1 MLKKF
6 KKDDILTNSVRTY
19 PKTTF
24 DIWNTKVFLNR
35 KSQYSGS
42 FDGNLM
48 HVSQG
53 FLSLLELNVDR
64 RFSDHTYDPDLNLGV
79 KAKIFPY
86 VYKDNSL
93 FSTVDMAE
101 STFNSDYSYGDI
113 ITASYDVS
121 ASMTRTYFSAS
132 QTRSQVAALRNSFD
146 YYKRISPHL
155 AYSSSLGDKSTQA
168 INLLNIPKIFYGE
181 TIQKGS
187 VNLSFFISG
196 SLIGQAV
203 DLYKNGLLYQV
214 SGSGSGSVAGHVLYN
229 EGIISLTGSWNL
241 SATTYKFDTG
251 AAHTP
256 KWLDFAAGCND
267 GTPSS
272 DITPSAS
279 FSVEFCGNNP
289 VQTTL
294 MFCTADKGYF
304 NFSNNPTF
312 YNRQSSSFT
321 IVSGSSGF
329 QEEDRYIQNV
339 VTSSFHDFSESFQ
352 RITYITDVYIHD
364 DFGNILGI
372 AKLARPHRKLENVDY
387 TFKIK
392 YDC

>member
-6 KKDDILTNSVRTY
+6 NRNDILTNSVRTY

-64 RFSDHTYDPDLNLGV
+64 NFSAHTYDADLDSGV
-79 KAKIFPY
+79 KTKIFPY
-86 VYKDNSL
+86 VYKDSSL
-93 FSTVDMAE
+93 FSTVSMSEAD
-101 STFNSDYSYGDI
+101 FNTGLSYGDI
-113 ITASYDVS
+113 ITGSYDVS
-121 ASMTRTYFSAS
+121 ASITRTYYSAS
-132 QTRSQVAALRNSFD
+132 QTRPQIAALRNSFD
-146 YYKRISPHL
+146 YYRKISPQL
-155 AYSSSLGDKSTQA
+155 AYSSSYGDKSTQA
-168 INLLNIPKIFYGE
+168 VNLLNIPKIFYGE
-181 TIQKGS
+181 SIHKGS
-187 VNLSFFISG
+187 LLLSFYISG
-196 SLIGQAV
+196 SLIGQAA

-214 SGSGSGSVAGHVLYN
+214 SGSGSGSVAGQVLYN
-229 EGIISLTGSWNL
+229 EGIIALTGSWNL

-272 DITPSAS
+272 DISPSAS
-279 FSVEFCGNNP
+279 FTLEFEGNNP

-321 IVSGSSGF
+321 IKSGSNGF
-329 QEEDRYIQNV
+329 EEEDRYIQNV

-352 RITYITDVYIHD
+352 RVTYITDVYIHD

-372 AKLARPHRKLENVDY
+372 AKLARPHRKLENTDL

-392 YDC
+392 YDS

>member
-24 DIWNTKVFLNR
+24 DIWNTKVFLNK

-64 RFSDHTYDPDLNLGV
+64 DFAAHTYDPDLNSGV
-79 KAKIFPY
+79 KSKIFPY
-86 VYKDNSL
+86 VYKDSSL
-93 FSTVDMAE
+93 FSTVGMEEA
-101 STFNSDYSYGDI
+101 TFNADYLYGDI

-132 QTRSQVAALRNSFD
+132 ATRSQVAALRNSFD

-155 AYSSSLGDKSTQA
+155 AYSSSYGDKSTQA

-187 VNLSFFISG
+187 VSLSFFISG

-203 DLYKNGLLYQV
+203 DIYKNGLLYQV

-352 RITYITDVYIHD
+352 RITYITDIYIHD

-392 YDC
+392 YDS

>member
-1 MLKKF
+1 
-6 KKDDILTNSVRTY
+6 
-19 PKTTF
+19 
-24 DIWNTKVFLNR
+24 
-35 KSQYSGS
+35 
-42 FDGNLM
+42 
-48 HVSQG
+48 
-53 FLSLLELNVDR
+53 
-64 RFSDHTYDPDLNLGV
+64 
-79 KAKIFPY
+79 
-86 VYKDNSL
+86 
-93 FSTVDMAE
+93 
-101 STFNSDYSYGDI
+101 
-113 ITASYDVS
+113 
-121 ASMTRTYFSAS
+121 
-132 QTRSQVAALRNSFD
+132 
-146 YYKRISPHL
+146 
-155 AYSSSLGDKSTQA
+155 
-168 INLLNIPKIFYGE
+168 LLNIPKIFYGE
-181 TIQKGS
+181 SIQKGS
-187 VNLSFFISG
+187 VSLSFFISG

-203 DLYKNGLLYQV
+203 DIYKNGLLYQV
-214 SGSGSGSVAGHVLYN
+214 SGSGSGSVAGHILYN
-229 EGIISLTGSWNL
+229 EGIVTLTGSWNL
-241 SATTYKFDTG
+241 SAITYKFDTG

-321 IVSGSSGF
+321 IQSGSSGF

-352 RITYITDVYIHD
+352 RITYITDIYIHD

-392 YDC
+392 YDS